1 MMYSVKFKTNKTLK
15 NVKVLVI
22 IFLFIVLGIS
32 LLKYFNLYEG
42 FSSDE
47 PLTDYDP
54 ALSGIC
60 SEPTDLNAPG
70 CFATVRAEKEEKY
83 LNHIDSDYILK
94 TQIETPVCPNTPF
107 EYTNNGFG
115 SLLSDDNRI
124 ITESDISP
132 KLLSSNT
139 SSSTNV
145 SSGNL
150 PSNNTL
156 LSSNVSSGNLPSNN
170 TLLSSNSTPSSLE
183 DPYTIQS
190 DLATN
195 SAQNNSS
202 GLNDLN
208 LNYPILPANPA
219 PATADTLKPDSMK
232 CPPCPACDRCP
243 EPSVE
248 CKRVVNYSASG
259 SGNTPV
265 PYINDFSKF

>member
-1 MMYSVKFKTNKTLK
+1 MRFSAKFKTNKTLK
-15 NVKVLVI
+15 TVKVIVI
-22 IFLFIVLGIS
+22 IFLFMVLGIS

-47 PLTDYDP
+47 PLTNYDP
-54 ALSGIC
+54 ALSEIC
-60 SEPTDLNAPG
+60 SGPTDSIAPG
-70 CFATVRAEKEEKY
+70 CFATVRAENEENY
-83 LNHIDSDYILK
+83 FNHIDSDYILK

-115 SLLSDDNRI
+115 SLLSDDNSI
-124 ITESDISP
+124 VTESDTSP

-139 SSSTNV
+139 SSSTKV
-145 SSGNL
+145 SSNST
-150 PSNNTL
+150 PSNNTI
-156 LSSNVSSGNLPSNN
+156 
-170 TLLSSNSTPSSLE
+170 LSSNSTPSSLE

-219 PATADTLKPDSMK
+219 PATADTLKQDSMK